1 MSVLKENPAD
11 PPRRRKEKHVVAES
25 RWPIRN
31 SQANAFAGDHA
42 AAANQQE
49 RGDRRKPG
57 EASASVEGGCNSP
70 AAG

>member
-42 AAANQQE
+42 AAANQKK
-49 RGDRRKPG
+49 RRDGGEPGKPIQ
-57 EASASVEGGCNSP
+57 P
-70 AAG
+70 D